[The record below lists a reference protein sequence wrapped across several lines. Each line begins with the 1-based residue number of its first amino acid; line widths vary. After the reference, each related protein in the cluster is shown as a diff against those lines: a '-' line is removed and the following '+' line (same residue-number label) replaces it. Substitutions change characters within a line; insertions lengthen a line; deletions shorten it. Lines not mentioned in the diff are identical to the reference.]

1 MQAFCNQIIS
11 DIKVA
16 DSEQDLIRII
26 GNSFRQLRNERKTFN
41 EEVYILNM
49 IVTLRSTRALSL
61 ESDSPDTLNNILLA
75 INIFREFQKAGPAAL
90 F

>member
-1 MQAFCNQIIS
+1 MQAFCNQIID

-16 DSEQDLIRII
+16 NSEQDLIRII
-26 GNSFRQLRNERKTFN
+26 GNSLRQVRNERNSFN

-61 ESDSPDTLNNILLA
+61 ERDSPDTLNNILLA